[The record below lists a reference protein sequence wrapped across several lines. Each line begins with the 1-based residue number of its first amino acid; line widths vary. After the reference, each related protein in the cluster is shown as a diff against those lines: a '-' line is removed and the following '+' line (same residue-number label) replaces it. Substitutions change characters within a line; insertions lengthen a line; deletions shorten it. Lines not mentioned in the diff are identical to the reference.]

1 MIVYLVNRARLCA
14 VWGAGSFG
22 GRPPDFVRLRLA
34 EASGI
39 ADSTKGRISANFCPK
54 SNLKIVFSVIFRGAF
69 ESVFAYIFFIDGK
82 K

>member
-1 MIVYLVNRARLCA
+1 MCCL
-14 VWGAGSFG
+14 GAGSFG

-34 EASGI
+34 ESSVI
-39 ADSTKGRISANFCPK
+39 ADSTKSNHAADVCPK

-69 ESVFAYIFFIDGK
+69 ESGFAFFFHIEK

>member
-1 MIVYLVNRARLCA
+1 MCHLGGRVI
-14 VWGAGSFG
+14 WGAPP

-39 ADSTKGRISANFCPK
+39 ADSTKGRISVNFCPK

-69 ESVFAYIFFIDGK
+69 EYVFDKKIFSMEKSKKYIFFS
-82 K
+82 